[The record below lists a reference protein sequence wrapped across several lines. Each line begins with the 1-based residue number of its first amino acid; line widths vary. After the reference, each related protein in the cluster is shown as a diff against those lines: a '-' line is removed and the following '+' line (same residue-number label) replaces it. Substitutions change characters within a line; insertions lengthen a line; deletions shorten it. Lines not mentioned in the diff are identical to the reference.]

1 MNAQMALAPKVIVF
15 DIFLYYVIVLIT
27 IGGRV
32 NFDRAI
38 KVLEREISYLNY
50 EYKLEC
56 AQAQRDGSDVNHTRY
71 ERNIAELKAAIQK
84 LEQG

>member
-1 MNAQMALAPKVIVF
+1 LIIV
-15 DIFLYYVIVLIT
+15 LYYGDSVNYD
-27 IGGRV
+27 GDRV

-71 ERNIAELKAAIQK
+71 ERNIAELKAAIEK
-84 LEQG
+84 LQQD

>member
-1 MNAQMALAPKVIVF
+1 M
-15 DIFLYYVIVLIT
+15 

-32 NFDRAI
+32 NFDKAI

-56 AQAQRDGSDVNHTRY
+56 SEAQRDGGEVNHTRY
-71 ERNIAELKAAIQK
+71 ERTIAELKAAIEK
-84 LEQG
+84 LQQG

>member
-1 MNAQMALAPKVIVF
+1 MVVMLS
-15 DIFLYYVIVLIT
+15 
-27 IGGRV
+27 IGGSV

-56 AQAQRDGSDVNHTRY
+56 AQAQKDGSDVNHTRY
-71 ERNIAELKAAIQK
+71 ERNIAELKAAIEK
-84 LEQG
+84 LQQD

>member
-1 MNAQMALAPKVIVF
+1 MALAPKVIVF

-32 NFDRAI
+32 NFDKSI

-71 ERNIAELKAAIQK
+71 ERTIAELKAAIEK
-84 LEQG
+84 LQQG

>member
-1 MNAQMALAPKVIVF
+1 MASNDQSKNF
-15 DIFLYYVIVLIT
+15 DKFIYFGDNVNY
-27 IGGRV
+27 IGDRV

-71 ERNIAELKAAIQK
+71 ERNIAELKAAIEK
-84 LEQG
+84 LQQD

>member
-1 MNAQMALAPKVIVF
+1 MYAQMILAPKVTVF
-15 DIFLYYVIVLIT
+15 DIFLYYMIVLIM

-32 NFDRAI
+32 NFDKAI

-71 ERNIAELKAAIQK
+71 ERNIAELKAAIEKLQK
-84 LEQG
+84 D

>member
-1 MNAQMALAPKVIVF
+1 M
-15 DIFLYYVIVLIT
+15 
-27 IGGRV
+27 IGDRV
-32 NFDRAI
+32 NFDKAI

-71 ERNIAELKAAIQK
+71 ERNIAELKAAIEKLQK
-84 LEQG
+84 D